1 MGHEQDSIVEVLACE
16 RVAKRPQAKRDVDP
30 ALATGRSMVELAQ
43 PAPALGLVGKPRLD
57 AAAREQIED
66 SELALAQA
74 LVEAQAAI
82 DPGLVEH
89 ELGGLHSTDVRR
101 RDHGRRRVVVLTD
114 PPTECTRLL
123 APELRQRHVHVALGE
138 VERFEALG
146 VRRVSSD
153 IAEALPVSN
162 QPELAGIVSHLGAIP
177 TASGD
182 RTDGSPMLHID
193 VLSHLTYEI
202 TEPSSFHF
210 LIAASETDRQTIV
223 DEQLMTMPDV
233 RLSVLREQPEGNR
246 LHVGGLTPGRL
257 DLRYSAR
264 VAIEPCELARNPSSD
279 LDFDA
284 LPADVLAY
292 LRPSRYCESDLLTGF
307 ATKQFD
313 RALAAWGRI
322 DDVCEWVNTHL
333 DYVAGVTDSS
343 TTAIDVLALAAGVCR
358 DYAHLAIALCRALGI
373 PARYVSA
380 YAVDLEPP
388 DFHGLFE
395 AYVDGRWYL
404 FDATR
409 MARLDQVVR
418 IGAGRDAA
426 DVAFASFVGTAE
438 LIDKQVSAAVVETDD
453 N

>member
-1 MGHEQDSIVEVLACE
+1 LI
-16 RVAKRPQAKRDVDP
+16 
-30 ALATGRSMVELAQ
+30 
-43 PAPALGLVGKPRLD
+43 
-57 AAAREQIED
+57 
-66 SELALAQA
+66 
-74 LVEAQAAI
+74 
-82 DPGLVEH
+82 
-89 ELGGLHSTDVRR
+89 
-101 RDHGRRRVVVLTD
+101 VVLTD
-114 PPTECTRLL
+114 PPAECTRLL
-123 APELRQRHVHVALGE
+123 APELGERHVHVALGE
-138 VERFEALG
+138 VEHFEALG
-146 VRRVSSD
+146 VGGVAGD
-153 IAEALPVSN
+153 VAEALAVTY
-162 QPELAGIVSHLGAIP
+162 QPELARVVSHLGAIP
-177 TASGD
+177 TAPAD

-202 TEPSSFHF
+202 SEPSGFHF
-210 LIAASETDRQTIV
+210 LIAAGETDRQTIL
-223 DEQLMTMPDV
+223 DEQLMTLPDV

-246 LHVGGLTPGRL
+246 LHVGVLTPGRL

-264 VAIEPCELARNPSSD
+264 VAIEPCEPARIPSSD
-279 LDFDA
+279 VDFDA

-313 RALAAWGRI
+313 RALPASGRI
-322 DDVCEWVNTHL
+322 DDVCDWVNAHL
-333 DYVAGVTDSS
+333 DYVPGVTDTS

-373 PARYVSA
+373 PTRYVSA
-380 YAVDLEPP
+380 YAVDLQPP

-438 LIDKQVSAAVVETDD
+438 LIEMQVSAVVVEAAPPTLDGVSA
-453 N
+453 